1 MLYSSI
7 VVKVK
12 ASASVL
18 IGCVMEL
25 LTVWTNQMKEI
36 VQVGFEFR
44 LLEKCTLMVRME
56 EWCQYN
62 ISLRRLQIYFT
73 MII

>member
-36 VQVGFEFR
+36 VQVGFEFG
-44 LLEKCTLMVRME
+44 LLEKCTLLVLME